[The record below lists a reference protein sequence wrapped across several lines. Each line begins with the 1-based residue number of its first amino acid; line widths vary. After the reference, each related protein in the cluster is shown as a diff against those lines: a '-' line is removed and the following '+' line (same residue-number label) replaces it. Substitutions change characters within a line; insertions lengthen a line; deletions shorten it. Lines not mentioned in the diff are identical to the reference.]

1 MSVHKRALIRAF
13 AAVVMVTA
21 GATACGEDNES
32 GGMPWEVKSPV
43 STSVALPTPSLPSV
57 IPEPGGKS
65 APPATRSA
73 VSTPP
78 VAPTRPATVAPT
90 STGGG
95 PSASEQPAVYDS
107 AITDRSPFT
116 PEAFFGAMG
125 PRSIQGNK
133 YTLVASDS
141 IGCMPGA
148 EPRLESVTFDQGCK
162 GIVRASFVD
171 QAVKYASTVAVMSL
185 PDKATVDR
193 VDAKLKASTDNGR
206 YVTFLQP
213 PASTGVRIADPPKGS
228 IGKYMKIGHYLLLVE
243 VAKADGTPVPDQ
255 DAEANQVASNTLGAA
270 VEHLNV
276 LLWSAP

>member
-1 MSVHKRALIRAF
+1 MSVHKRALLRVI
-13 AAVVMVTA
+13 AAAALVTA
-21 GATACGEDNES
+21 GATACGGDAKS
-32 GGMPWEVKSPV
+32 GGMPWEVKSPL
-43 STSVALPTPSLPSV
+43 STAAASPTTSVV
-57 IPEPGGKS
+57 PEPGKDPS
-65 APPATRSA
+65 SPATRSA
-73 VSTPP
+73 APTPSVP
-78 VAPTRPATVAPT
+78 VDPTRPASVPATPT
-90 STGGG
+90 SGES
-95 PSASEQPAVYDS
+95 SASERPAIYDS

-133 YTLVASDS
+133 YKLVASDS

-171 QAVKYASTVAVMSL
+171 EAVKYASTVAVMSL
-185 PDKATVDR
+185 PDKAVVDR
-193 VDAKLKASTDNGR
+193 VDAKLKASTDTGR
-206 YVTFLQP
+206 YVAFLQP
-213 PASTGVRIADPPKGS
+213 PASTGAKVGDPPKGS
-228 IGKYMKIGHYLLLVE
+228 IGKYMTIGHYLLLVE
-243 VAKADGTPVPDQ
+243 VAKADGTAVPDQ